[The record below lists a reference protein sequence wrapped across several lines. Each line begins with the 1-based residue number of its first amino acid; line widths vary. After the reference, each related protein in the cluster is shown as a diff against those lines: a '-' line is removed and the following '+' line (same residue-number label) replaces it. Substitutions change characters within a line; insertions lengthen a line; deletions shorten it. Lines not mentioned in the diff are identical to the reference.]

1 VSVRSVEIVP
11 FTRQVSRE
19 DFYCGNK
26 ALDTWLKQFAGQNES
41 RFRSR
46 TFFAIEQDT
55 NQLLGYYTAVFTA
68 LDAEVQLHGI
78 QSSTYKTPAYLIARL
93 AVDQRAHNQ
102 GVGTLLLVDALTG
115 ALRVSEAAGL
125 EVVLVDAID
134 PNAISF
140 YARFGFVRLD
150 VESDRLYIS
159 MTSLQN
165 RD

>member
-1 VSVRSVEIVP
+1 
-11 FTRQVSRE
+11 VSRE
-19 DFYCGNK
+19 DFYCGNE

-46 TFFAIEQDT
+46 TFFAIDQDT
-55 NQLLGYYTAVFTA
+55 NQLIGYYTAVFTA

-78 QSSTYKTPAYLIARL
+78 QNSNYKSPAYLIARL

-102 GVGTLLLVDALTG
+102 GVGTMLLVDALTS
-115 ALRVSEAAGL
+115 AIRVSEAAGL

-134 PNAISF
+134 ANAISF

-150 VESDRLYIS
+150 GESDRLYIS